1 MSICLT
7 LQNLPN
13 VVDRG
18 KLKEDAPPGV
28 TPLVRCP
35 DRLPQDIVALIE
47 QFGRAWADSPL
58 RPRPSP
64 AVMAQWSAL
73 LEAWVEDDGLPLF
86 VRKHS
91 GDRGS
96 VVLHATGRALVPCDN
111 SPAQWAFVMAAVGE
125 CPTLQDIRSMF
136 AEDAIPVAMIQKAA
150 EKASAKH
157 RCTLSRQFSVNH
169 HGWKLAHIQ
178 QIGLNERTAI
188 SEVPMNRLAS
198 HFRALMSPSNMFVV
212 PLAWAGMAEVE
223 PVIQAV
229 IASS

>member
-1 MSICLT
+1 MT

-13 VVDRG
+13 LDGRG
-18 KLKEDAPPGV
+18 ELKENAPLAM

-58 RPRPSP
+58 RPRPS
-64 AVMAQWSAL
+64 AVALAQWSTL
-73 LEAWVEDDGLPLF
+73 LEAWVEDDGVPLF

-91 GDRGS
+91 ANRGS
-96 VVLHATGRALVPCDN
+96 VILHASGRALVPCDN
-111 SPAQWAFVMAAVGE
+111 SPAQWAFVMATAGE
-125 CPTLQDIRSMF
+125 CPTLPDIKSMF
-136 AEDAIPVAMIQKAA
+136 AEDAIPVAMIQKTA
-150 EKASAKH
+150 ERASAKQ

-188 SEVPMNRLAS
+188 SALPMERLAA

-212 PLAWAGMAEVE
+212 PLAWAGIAEIE
-223 PVIQAV
+223 AV
-229 IASS
+229 CRAVAVST

>member
-1 MSICLT
+1 MDGAAQGEVSL
-7 LQNLPN
+7 
-13 VVDRG
+13 
-18 KLKEDAPPGV
+18 AM

-91 GDRGS
+91 GNRGS
-96 VVLHATGRALVPCDN
+96 VVPHATGRALVPCDN
-111 SPAQWAFVMAAVGE
+111 SPAQWAFVMATAGE
-125 CPTLQDIRSMF
+125 CPTLQDIRSML
-136 AEDAIPVAMIQKAA
+136 AEDAIPVAMIQRAA
-150 EKASAKH
+150 ERASPKQ

-178 QIGLNERTAI
+178 QIGLNERTSIA
-188 SEVPMNRLAS
+188 ELPMERLVS

-223 PVIQAV
+223 PVIQAI

>member
-1 MSICLT
+1 MT

-18 KLKEDAPPGV
+18 ELKEDAPPGV

-73 LEAWVEDDGLPLF
+73 LEAWVEDHELPLF
-86 VRKHS
+86 VRKHA
-91 GDRGS
+91 GNRGS
-96 VVLHATGRALVPCDN
+96 VILHASGRALVPCDN
-111 SPAQWAFVMAAVGE
+111 SPAQWAFVMATGGE
-125 CPTLQDIRSMF
+125 CPTLREIKSMF

-150 EKASAKH
+150 ERASAKQ

-178 QIGLNERTAI
+178 QIGLNERTVI
-188 SEVPMNRLAS
+188 SALPMERLAA

-212 PLAWAGMAEVE
+212 PLAWAGIAEIE
-223 PVIQAV
+223 AV
-229 IASS
+229 CRAVAVST

>member
-1 MSICLT
+1 MT
-7 LQNLPN
+7 LQNLRN
-13 VVDRG
+13 QVGRG
-18 KLKEDAPPGV
+18 ELKENAPLAM

-35 DRLPQDIVALIE
+35 DRFPQDIVALIE

-64 AVMAQWSAL
+64 AVMAQWLAL
-73 LEAWVEDDGLPLF
+73 LEAWVKDDGVPLF

-91 GDRGS
+91 ANRGS
-96 VVLHATGRALVPCDN
+96 VILHSSGRALVPCDN
-111 SPAQWAFVMAAVGE
+111 SPAQWAFVMAAAGE
-125 CPTLQDIRSMF
+125 CPTLHDIKSMF

-150 EKASAKH
+150 ERASAKQ

-178 QIGLNERTAI
+178 QIGLNERTSIA
-188 SEVPMNRLAS
+188 ELPMERLVS

-223 PVIQAV
+223 PVIQAIV
-229 IASS
+229 ASS

>member
-1 MSICLT
+1 MT
-7 LQNLPN
+7 LQNLP
-13 VVDRG
+13 DRVGPG
-18 KLKEDAPPGV
+18 KLKEEVPSGV
-28 TPLVRCP
+28 TPLIRCP

-64 AVMAQWSAL
+64 AVMAQWLAL
-73 LEAWVEDDGLPLF
+73 LEAWVKDDGVPLF

-91 GDRGS
+91 ANRGS
-96 VVLHATGRALVPCDN
+96 VILHSSGRALVPCDN
-111 SPAQWAFVMAAVGE
+111 SPAQWAFVMAAAGE
-125 CPTLQDIRSMF
+125 CPTLHDIKSMF
-136 AEDAIPVAMIQKAA
+136 AEDAIPVAIIQKAA
-150 EKASAKH
+150 ERASAKQ
-157 RCTLSRQFSVNH
+157 RCTLSRQFSVNN

-188 SEVPMNRLAS
+188 SELPMERLVS

-223 PVIQAV
+223 PVIQAIV
-229 IASS
+229 ASS

>member
-1 MSICLT
+1 MT

-13 VVDRG
+13 LVGRG
-18 KLKEDAPPGV
+18 ELKENAPLAV
-28 TPLVRCP
+28 TTLVRCP

-58 RPRPSP
+58 RPRPS
-64 AVMAQWSAL
+64 AVALALWSAL
-73 LEAWVEDDGLPLF
+73 LEAWVEDDGVPLF

-91 GDRGS
+91 ANRGS
-96 VVLHATGRALVPCDN
+96 VILHASGRALVPCDN
-111 SPAQWAFVMAAVGE
+111 SPAQWAFVMAAAGE
-125 CPTLQDIRSMF
+125 CPTLHDIKSMF

-150 EKASAKH
+150 ERASAKQ

-178 QIGLNERTAI
+178 QIGLNERTSIA
-188 SEVPMNRLAS
+188 ELPMERLVS

-223 PVIQAV
+223 PVIQAI

>member
-1 MSICLT
+1 MT
-7 LQNLPN
+7 LQNLP
-13 VVDRG
+13 DRVGPG
-18 KLKEDAPPGV
+18 KLKEEVPSGV
-28 TPLVRCP
+28 TPLIRCP

-64 AVMAQWSAL
+64 AVMAQWLAL
-73 LEAWVEDDGLPLF
+73 LEAWVKDDGVPLF

-91 GDRGS
+91 ANRGS
-96 VVLHATGRALVPCDN
+96 VILHSSGRALVPCDN
-111 SPAQWAFVMAAVGE
+111 SPAQWAFVMAAAGE
-125 CPTLQDIRSMF
+125 CPTLHDIKSMF
-136 AEDAIPVAMIQKAA
+136 AEDAIPVAIIQKAA
-150 EKASAKH
+150 ERASAKQ

-188 SEVPMNRLAS
+188 SELPMERLVS

-223 PVIQAV
+223 PVIQAI
-229 IASS
+229 IASN

>member
-1 MSICLT
+1 
-7 LQNLPN
+7 
-13 VVDRG
+13 
-18 KLKEDAPPGV
+18 
-28 TPLVRCP
+28 
-35 DRLPQDIVALIE
+35 
-47 QFGRAWADSPL
+47 
-58 RPRPSP
+58 
-64 AVMAQWSAL
+64 
-73 LEAWVEDDGLPLF
+73 
-86 VRKHS
+86 
-91 GDRGS
+91 
-96 VVLHATGRALVPCDN
+96 
-111 SPAQWAFVMAAVGE
+111 
-125 CPTLQDIRSMF
+125 MF
-136 AEDAIPVAMIQKAA
+136 AEDAIPVAMIRKAA

-198 HFRALMSPSNMFVV
+198 HFRALMSPSNTFVV

>member
-1 MSICLT
+1 MT

-13 VVDRG
+13 VADRG

-73 LEAWVEDDGLPLF
+73 LEARVEDDGLPLF
-86 VRKHS
+86 VRKHA
-91 GDRGS
+91 GNRGS
-96 VVLHATGRALVPCDN
+96 VILHASGRALVPCDN
-111 SPAQWAFVMAAVGE
+111 SPAQWAFVMATAGE
-125 CPTLQDIRSMF
+125 CPTLPDIKSMF

-150 EKASAKH
+150 ERASARQ
-157 RCTLSRQFSVNH
+157 RCALSRQFSVNH

-212 PLAWAGMAEVE
+212 PLAWAGIAEIE
-223 PVIQAV
+223 AV
-229 IASS
+229 CRAVAVST